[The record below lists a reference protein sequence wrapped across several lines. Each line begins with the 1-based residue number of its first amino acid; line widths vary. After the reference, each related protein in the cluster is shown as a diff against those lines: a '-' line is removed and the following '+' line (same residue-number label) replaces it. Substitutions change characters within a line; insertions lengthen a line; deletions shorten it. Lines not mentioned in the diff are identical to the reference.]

1 MLMKEHD
8 LQPERDYTWGF
19 SYDHETSIKGIA
31 DKRFEAAAVASDILE
46 RMIASGDVKAD
57 AIRTIYESSAFPPG
71 VVGCAYNLKPEIRE
85 GIQDTLANFDWKG
98 SGLEKTYGAQ
108 GSVKFAA
115 VSYKDDWKPVR
126 EIRNDGQQMLA
137 KLNNPAEEP
146 AG

>member
-1 MLMKEHD
+1 
-8 LQPERDYTWGF
+8 
-19 SYDHETSIKGIA
+19 
-31 DKRFEAAAVASDILE
+31 
-46 RMIASGDVKAD
+46 
-57 AIRTIYESSAFPPG
+57 
-71 VVGCAYNLKPEIRE
+71 
-85 GIQDTLANFDWKG
+85 
-98 SGLEKTYGAQ
+98 LEKTYGAQ